1 MEIPHVIG
9 ATRASPEDLIRRTS
23 ELVSLPDIYVRIKS
37 VIYDPTSTLTDVAEV
52 LAHDPAIC
60 ARILKVANSA
70 FFGMPAA
77 VETLNAAVRLLGT
90 QQIHDLVLAAT
101 ISKSFP
107 AIPENLVSMEHFW
120 VNSLRCA
127 LLARLLAA
135 QCKAGDGERFF
146 VASLLHDMGHLILY
160 QAVPEESQEALIAAR
175 QNQRP
180 LHLVEREIIGCDA
193 AQVGSHLMQS
203 WNFPPGWIEAVRY
216 QNEPAEA
223 AGFAFEAAIMHLSVK
238 LKDLDVTQDG
248 PDMSSVDTLAWEMIG
263 LSEDIVEP
271 LMLMA
276 ESQLDAALET
286 FFPEYRQYS

>member
-9 ATRASPEDLIRRTS
+9 ASHVSPEELVSRTS

-37 VIYDPTSTLTDVAEV
+37 VIYDPNSTLSDVAEV

-70 FFGMPAA
+70 FFGAPSR

-107 AIPENLVSMEHFW
+107 SIPENLMSMQHFW

-127 LLARLLAA
+127 LLARLLVA
-135 QCKAGDGERFF
+135 QCRAGDGERFF
-146 VASLLHDMGHLILY
+146 VASLLHDMGHLIIY
-160 QAVPEESQEALIAAR
+160 QAVPEESQEALIVAR
-175 QNQRP
+175 QNDRP

-203 WNFPPGWIEAVRY
+203 WNFPPAWIEAVRY
-216 QNEPAEA
+216 QNEPTQAAE
-223 AGFAFEAAIMHLSVK
+223 FAFEAAIMHLSVK
-238 LKDLDVTQDG
+238 LKDMDIADAG
-248 PDMSSVDTLAWEMIG
+248 PDLGAIDAAAWEMIG
-263 LSEDIVEP
+263 LSADIVEP
-271 LMLMA
+271 LILAA